1 MPYFKPLHMSPRQ
14 MSCVP
19 GKSGSGETLGDT
31 EGRAA
36 RRGSKLSLSRAP
48 AVPPPDARLFFA
60 HTHTRTRFL
69 THTHTQPQPL
79 LRSPLVQIRAAAA
92 AAAAAPETKTIL
104 LSLSFT
110 LPGSFSAGFSPS
122 PASSFLFPPLCLT
135 VLPSSTLYGT
145 SA

>member
-48 AVPPPDARLFFA
+48 AVPPPDARLVLRTHIRA
-60 HTHTRTRFL
+60 HALSL
-69 THTHTQPQPL
+69 THTHTQPQPQ

-92 AAAAAPETKTIL
+92 AAAAPENKTIL

-110 LPGSFSAGFSPS
+110 LSGCFSVGFSPS
-122 PASSFLFPPLCLT
+122 PASSFLFPPLYLT
-135 VLPSSTLYGT
+135 VLPSSTL
-145 SA
+145 